1 MPGIDGWETLRRV
14 RQMHLPHVQ
23 CAIVSANAF
32 DKALDNDVDIRPED
46 FIVKPVRH
54 SELLDWLERR
64 LGLQW
69 QYDEA
74 ISAPAGAE
82 PAVASA
88 APAPLTYPDAAALL
102 ALSQAV
108 SLGYYRGILN
118 TLDDIE
124 RSQPAHSAFVG
135 TMRQLAQQFQFDAMG
150 QILEQA
156 PS

>member
-1 MPGIDGWETLRRV
+1 MPAWPEPVSLQGSAVRLEPLRADHHDDLVEAVRDGELWKLWYTSV
-14 RQMHLPHVQ
+14 PT
-23 CAIVSANAF
+23 
-32 DKALDNDVDIRPED
+32 PEGLAAE
-46 FIVKPVRH
+46 I
-54 SELLDWLERR
+54 ERR

-69 QYDEA
+69 LYDKA
-74 ISAPAGAE
+74 TTAPAGAE
-82 PAVASA
+82 PAMAFA

-135 TMRQLAQQFQFDAMG
+135 TMRQLAKQFQFDAMG

-156 PS
+156 P

>member
-1 MPGIDGWETLRRV
+1 V
-14 RQMHLPHVQ
+14 R

-32 DKALDNDVDIRPED
+32 DKALDNDVDIHPED

-69 QYDEA
+69 QHDEA
-74 ISAPAGAE
+74 KEAPAGTE
-82 PAVASA
+82 PTASST
-88 APAPLTYPDAAALL
+88 APAPLTYPDAI
-102 ALSQAV
+102 ALSALAQVVA
-108 SLGYYRGILN
+108 LGYYRGILN

-124 RSQPAHSAFVG
+124 RSQPAHSAFIG
-135 TMRQLAQQFQFDAMG
+135 TMRQLARQFQFDAMG